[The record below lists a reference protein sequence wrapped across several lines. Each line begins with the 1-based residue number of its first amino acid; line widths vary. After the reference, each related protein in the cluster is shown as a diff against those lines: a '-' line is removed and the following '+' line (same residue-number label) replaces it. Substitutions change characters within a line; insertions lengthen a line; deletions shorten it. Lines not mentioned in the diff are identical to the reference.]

1 MIATTIDF
9 IKPLAVIVGAS
20 ILLFMI
26 VRYYGIWNV
35 LIYGPLI
42 GTIPLLISAGWAGGL
57 VLTILIPIL
66 AIYYLV
72 IYIIKNFIDT
82 NPPVN
87 NSRSNNRSNN
97 TRTST

>member
-1 MIATTIDF
+1 MIYLIGGY
-9 IKPLAVIVGAS
+9 ILIGA
-20 ILLFMI
+20 ILLLLIFMI

-42 GTIPLLISAGWAGGL
+42 ALIPLLISAGWAGGL
-57 VLTILIPIL
+57 LLTAIIPIL
-66 AIYYLV
+66 GIF
-72 IYIIKNFIDT
+72 YIVLNIIRYFVDK

-97 TRTST
+97 TRTSITNY